1 MKQYDDELN
10 PMPNKVSIR
19 MHLTRDD
26 RFDFDYPNS
35 NETKIKEIY
44 RYIPKLLKKSVGKS
58 FAKVFSKFCE
68 KFPEYIGKVNS
79 RELFKKEFA
88 EYNSR
93 SYRGHIYAE
102 YCIDNQGR
110 IQKFKST

>member
-1 MKQYDDELN
+1 M
-10 PMPNKVSIR
+10 
-19 MHLTRDD
+19 
-26 RFDFDYPNS
+26 
-35 NETKIKEIY
+35 
-44 RYIPKLLKKSVGKS
+44 LKKSVGKS